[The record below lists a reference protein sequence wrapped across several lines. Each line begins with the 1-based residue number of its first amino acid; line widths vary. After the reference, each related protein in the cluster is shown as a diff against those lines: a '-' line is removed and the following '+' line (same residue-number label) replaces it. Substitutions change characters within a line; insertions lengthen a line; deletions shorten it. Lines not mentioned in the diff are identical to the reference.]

1 MTVDW
6 LSALPHLGALTA
18 DAHAHLDMLEDPE
31 SALANAALAGIALV
45 ATVVDLTEDERTF
58 TELADWQAG
67 AAVLLAAAGRADLT
81 PPEVRFVIGAHP
93 HNAKDFTGDVLTR
106 MREAASLPGV
116 AAFGE
121 LGLDFH
127 YDHSPRDV
135 QRAAF
140 DAHLALAH
148 ELGFPAIV
156 HLREAHDEGYSMLR
170 AAGLPSAGCVLHCFT
185 EDAATAERFL
195 ELGCWL
201 SFAGPVTFK
210 KAHAI
215 REAAAI
221 VPLDRLLVETDCPFL
236 APEPFRGR
244 TNEPAFTVLNARAV
258 AEAKGLEPAE
268 VAAAGLANAR
278 RLFARGDRGRASCGG
293 SQ

>member
-1 MTVDW
+1 MTADW
-6 LSALPHLGALTA
+6 LSALPELGAPTA
-18 DAHAHLDMLEDPE
+18 DAHAHLDMLEDPAR
-31 SALANAALAGIALV
+31 ALANAALAGIAFV

-58 TELADWQAG
+58 TELARWQAD
-67 AAVLLAAAGRADLT
+67 AAERLAAAGRADLA
-81 PPEVRFVIGAHP
+81 PPEVRFVVGAHP
-93 HNAKDFTGDVLTR
+93 HNAKDFVGDVPAR
-106 MREAASLPGV
+106 MRAVASLPGV

-140 DAHLALAH
+140 EAHLALAH
-148 ELGFPAIV
+148 ELGFPVIV
-156 HLREAHDEGYSMLR
+156 HLREAHDEGYAMLR
-170 AAGLPSAGCVLHCFT
+170 NAGLPAAGCVLHCFT
-185 EDAATAERFL
+185 EDAVTAERFL
-195 ELGCWL
+195 ELGCWI

-221 VPLDRLLVETDCPFL
+221 TPLDRLLVETDCPFL

-244 TNEPAFTVLNARAV
+244 RNEPAFTVLNAQAV
-258 AEAKGLEPAE
+258 AAAKGVEPAE
-268 VAAAGLANAR
+268 VAAAGLANAQ
-278 RLFARGDRGRASCGG
+278 RLFARGDRGGTSGGG
-293 SQ
+293 SE

>member
-6 LSALPHLGALTA
+6 LSALPDLGAPTA
-18 DAHAHLDMLEDPE
+18 DAHAHLDMLEDPAG
-31 SALANAALAGIALV
+31 ALANASLAGIALV

-58 TELADWQAG
+58 TDLAGWQVDAAG
-67 AAVLLAAAGRADLT
+67 RLAAAGRADLT
-81 PPEVRFVIGAHP
+81 PPEVRFVVGAHP
-93 HNAKDFTGDVLTR
+93 HNAKEFVGDVPAR
-106 MREAASLPGV
+106 MRAVASLPGV

-140 DAHLALAH
+140 ESHLALAH
-148 ELGFPAIV
+148 ELGFPVIV
-156 HLREAHDEGYSMLR
+156 HLREAHDDGYAMLR
-170 AAGLPSAGCVLHCFT
+170 SAGLPAAGCVLHCFT

-210 KAHAI
+210 KAYAI

-221 VPLDRLLVETDCPFL
+221 TPLDRLLVETDCPFL

-244 TNEPAFTVLNARAV
+244 KNEPAFTVLNAQAV
-258 AEAKGLEPAE
+258 AAAKGVEPAE
-268 VAAAGLANAR
+268 VAAHGLANAR
-278 RLFARGDRGRASCGG
+278 RLFARGDRSRASGGG
-293 SQ
+293 SE